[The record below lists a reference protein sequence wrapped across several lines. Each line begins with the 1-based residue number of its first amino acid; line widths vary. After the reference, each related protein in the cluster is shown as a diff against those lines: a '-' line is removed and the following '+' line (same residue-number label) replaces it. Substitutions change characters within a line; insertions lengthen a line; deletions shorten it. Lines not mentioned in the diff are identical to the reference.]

1 MTAAMAHLVLGTLA
15 LTASVAAV
23 QSNPIGKVLELLSNL
38 ESKITAEGEEAQKM
52 HDEMTAWCHDR
63 EMNLGFDIKTGKSDV
78 AALSAAIAKQDSLVS
93 AGATKVEELSSGI
106 AANEADLKA
115 ATAVRTE
122 EAATFAAEEKEL
134 GEVIDTLDRAVA
146 VLSRAGSSLMQ
157 VKNAKNVVEAFRL
170 MVDASVLS
178 TADASR
184 LTALVQSQSSDEDG
198 DAGAPDAAVYV
209 SHSGSIV
216 DTIEGLKEKAEEQL
230 SDARRKEST
239 ANHNFD
245 MLRQSLEDEIKYSN
259 KDLAETKKAIAAA
272 TEAKATAE
280 GDLAV
285 TSKDLSGD
293 ETELAD
299 TSADCASKTAD
310 FEAAVASRTDEL
322 KALGEAKKV
331 VSDMTAGAEKLSYGL
346 NQVSLLQMS
355 TAADLAQ
362 FEAVRFVR
370 DLAKKQHSVALDQLA
385 TRMSSALKLGGPF
398 DKVKS
403 LISDMIARL
412 EEQGSA
418 DASHKEYCD
427 EELSESEAKKT
438 EKNTLIE
445 KISTKID
452 QMTSRSAQLQEE
464 VASLEK
470 ALAAIAA
477 SQAES
482 DKLRQEEHAVFTKN
496 KAEMEQGVEGV
507 QMALK
512 IIREYYAAEGKAH
525 SAADGASSGI
535 VGLLEVCL
543 SDFTKGLAEMMATED
558 SAATSYAKSTMENK
572 LETTAKSQ
580 DVKYKA
586 ADSAKLDKAVA
597 EATSDRSSAQDELDA
612 VMEYLAKLKEQCVA
626 KAETYSERKARR
638 DAELAGL
645 KQALEIL
652 EGQSLLQATR
662 GVLRGVRAH

>member
-1 MTAAMAHLVLGTLA
+1 
-15 LTASVAAV
+15 
-23 QSNPIGKVLELLSNL
+23 
-38 ESKITAEGEEAQKM
+38 M

-78 AALSAAIAKQDSLVS
+78 AGLTASIEKQSALINT
-93 AGATKVEELSSGI
+93 GATKVEELSAAI
-106 AANEADLKA
+106 ASNEGDLKA
-115 ATAVRTE
+115 ATAVRAE
-122 EAATFAAEEKEL
+122 EAQTFAAEEKEL
-134 GEVIDTLDRAVA
+134 SEVADTLDRAIT

-157 VKNAKNVVEAFRL
+157 VQSAKNVVEAFRL

-184 LTALVQSQSSDEDG
+184 LTALVQSQNSDEDA

-230 SDARRKEST
+230 SDARKAEST
-239 ANHNFD
+239 AGHNFD

-259 KDLAETKKAIAAA
+259 KELAETKKAIAAA
-272 TEAKATAE
+272 TEAKAVAE

-293 ETELAD
+293 ENELAD
-299 TSADCASKTAD
+299 TKADRASKTAD
-310 FEAAVASRTDEL
+310 FEAAVASRADEL

-331 VSDMTAGAEKLSYGL
+331 VSDMTGGAEKLSYGF

-355 TAADLAQ
+355 TTADLAQ

-398 DKVKS
+398 DKVKG

-427 EELSESEAKKT
+427 EELSESEAKKV
-438 EKNTLIE
+438 EKNALVD
-445 KISTKID
+445 KLSVQID
-452 QMTSRSAQLQEE
+452 QMTSRSAQLKEE

-477 SQAES
+477 SQAAA
-482 DKLRQEEHAVFTKN
+482 DTLRQEEHDVFTEN
-496 KAEMEQGVEGV
+496 KAEMEQGIEGV

-512 IIREYYAAEGKAH
+512 IIREYY
-525 SAADGASSGI
+525 SAG
-535 VGLLEVCL
+535 
-543 SDFTKGLAEMMATED
+543 
-558 SAATSYAKSTMENK
+558 
-572 LETTAKSQ
+572 
-580 DVKYKA
+580 
-586 ADSAKLDKAVA
+586 
-597 EATSDRSSAQDELDA
+597 
-612 VMEYLAKLKEQCVA
+612 
-626 KAETYSERKARR
+626 
-638 DAELAGL
+638 
-645 KQALEIL
+645 
-652 EGQSLLQATR
+652 
-662 GVLRGVRAH
+662 